1 MVRPPT
7 GSIVLTYA
15 GQKDDPVGVREDR
28 LDGLTWLQRRRDERL
43 DRVRP
48 PRVIIAVLRR

>member
-48 PRVIIAVLRR
+48 PRIIIAVLLR